1 MQWKIPIAFANMHV
15 QILFYINICFPQ
27 CLNTVEQKT
36 KAASLW
42 CQNDNMTAGKWWSMR
57 QRYAQG
63 IVLVW
68 KNPSTVPSRLQLPPI
83 HVAITPVS
91 TVINLSSLQFR
102 VESDA
107 R

>member
-1 MQWKIPIAFANMHV
+1 MQWKIPIAFANMHM
-15 QILFYINICFPQ
+15 QILFYIPQ

-42 CQNDNMTAGKWWSMR
+42 CQNDNLTAGKLWSIR
-57 QRYAQG
+57 RRYAEG

-68 KNPSTVPSRLQLPPI
+68 KNPPTVPSRLQLPPV

-91 TVINLSSLQFR
+91 TVINLSSLQFHF
-102 VESDA
+102 ESDA
-107 R
+107 L